1 MFRSAF
7 DKNLIFLHL
16 PKNGGSSLRPI
27 LRRYFDSSNK
37 FTIRLVRNDKLNID
51 TFVNLP
57 ENKRA
62 KIRYL
67 QGHMS
72 FGLHKYMQGPT
83 DYVTI
88 LRKPV
93 DRIISFYYYVLSLPE
108 HRLHREIVDGNMSL
122 YDFAQRVNEP
132 DVHNAQVRF
141 ISGLDDRGDLML
153 EKALENIEHYFPVVG
168 LLEQYNTS
176 LILLKEVYHLHTP
189 YYRIENRSKG
199 RKKVEEL
206 PTSTTQLI
214 EELNREDNLLYQ
226 AVEERFAKQ
235 IEQVGADRIA
245 YGLKKLELANR
256 LYNAQWF
263 MSGEKRLVNTK
274 QQIKQIIKRN
284 Y

>member
-27 LRRYFDSSNK
+27 LQKKFRPESK

-93 DRIISFYYYVLSLPE
+93 DRIISFYYYTK
-108 HRLHREIVDGNMSL
+108 HRHKGAVVSPNMSL
-122 YDFAQRVNEP
+122 HSFAEGVTRP